1 MRSSVSICVLE
12 RKTMSLN
19 KAIAALLV
27 VVFVLFT
34 GVAILVWSV
43 EGNILDADAYVQVL
57 DEAGFYEVP
66 YELIREG
73 EIPTAGGLL
82 LEEGP
87 LSVVS
92 GTDLEAIARE
102 LAPPDWLSAQIE
114 RAVRDLVAVAE
125 EPERNQMPGL
135 VISLRQVKERALGEP
150 GDRAL
155 SIAVEALP
163 LCAPDRPPLELNSDT
178 PVCKPP
184 DVDLNPFLS
193 RLKTLLGPLVER
205 VPDTFVV
212 SWQPEQQ
219 DTLEDLR
226 QTGQTLDRIRFAL
239 LLLVALNL
247 ALLALVWVLVV
258 RSPAGWLRWTG
269 VPLLLLGL
277 LALLLAALTPRLIV
291 AALEARSLWAE
302 GSVPAPL
309 AQSLESAI
317 RDFIPGLF
325 RPALLAGLVLAGVG
339 LFLSLVSPL
348 FPGRSRSK

>member
-1 MRSSVSICVLE
+1 MF
-12 RKTMSLN
+12 LN

-34 GVAILVWSV
+34 GAAILVWSV
-43 EGNILDADAYVQVL
+43 EDNILDADAYVQVL

-66 YELIREG
+66 YELIRDG

-92 GTDLEAIARE
+92 GTDLEVIARE
-102 LAPPDWLSAQIE
+102 LAPPDWLQAQIE

-125 EPERNQMPGL
+125 EPERKQMPGL
-135 VISLRQVKERALGEP
+135 VISLRQIKVRALDEP

-163 LCAPDRPPLELNSDT
+163 VCAPGRLPLEFDSDT

-212 SWQPEQQ
+212 GWQPEQQ
-219 DTLEDLR
+219 DVLEDLR
-226 QTGQTLDRIRFAL
+226 QTGQTLDRLRFAL

-247 ALLALVWVLVV
+247 ALLALIWVLAV
-258 RSPAGWLRWTG
+258 RSPAEWLRWTG

-277 LALLLAALTPRLIV
+277 LALLLAVLTPRLVV

-302 GSVPAPL
+302 GNIPAPL
-309 AQSLESAI
+309 ARSLESAI

-325 RPALLAGLVLAGVG
+325 RPALLAGMVLSGVG
-339 LFLSLVSPL
+339 LLLALVSPL
-348 FPGRSRSK
+348 FPGRRGWR

>member
-1 MRSSVSICVLE
+1 
-12 RKTMSLN
+12 MSLN
-19 KAIAALLV
+19 KVMAAILV
-27 VVFVLFT
+27 VIFVLFT
-34 GVAILVWSV
+34 GAAILLWSV

-57 DEAGFYEVP
+57 DEAGLYEVP

-82 LEEGP
+82 LKEGP
-87 LSVVS
+87 LSIVS

-102 LAPPDWLSAQIE
+102 LAPPDWMRAQIE

-125 EPERNQMPGL
+125 EPERNRMPGL
-135 VISLRQVKERALGEP
+135 VISLRQVKARALDEP

-163 LCAPDRPPLELNSDT
+163 VCAPGRAPLELDSDT
-178 PVCKPP
+178 PVCRPP

-205 VPDTFVV
+205 VPDTFTA

-219 DTLEDLR
+219 DVLEDLR
-226 QTGQTLDRIRFAL
+226 QTGQTLDRLRFAL
-239 LLLVALNL
+239 LLVVALNL
-247 ALLALVWVLVV
+247 ALLALIWVLAV
-258 RSPAGWLRWTG
+258 RSPAEWLRWTG

-277 LALLLAALTPRLIV
+277 LALLLALLTPRLVV

-325 RPALLAGLVLAGVG
+325 RPALLAGMVLSGVG
-339 LFLSLVSPL
+339 LLLALVSPL
-348 FPGRSRSK
+348 FPGRRRWT

>member
-1 MRSSVSICVLE
+1 
-12 RKTMSLN
+12 MSLN

-34 GVAILVWSV
+34 GAAILVWSV
-43 EGNILDADAYVQVL
+43 EDNILDADAYVQVL

-66 YELIREG
+66 YELIRDG

-82 LEEGP
+82 LKEGP

-102 LAPPDWLSAQIE
+102 LAPPDWLRAQIE
-114 RAVRDLVAVAE
+114 RAVRDLVAVAK

-135 VISLRQVKERALGEP
+135 VISLHQVKVRALDEP

-163 LCAPDRPPLELNSDT
+163 VCAPGRLPLEFDSDT

-212 SWQPEQQ
+212 GWQPEQQ
-219 DTLEDLR
+219 DVLEDLR
-226 QTGQTLDRIRFAL
+226 QTGQTLDRLRFAL

-247 ALLALVWVLVV
+247 ALLALIWVLAV
-258 RSPAGWLRWTG
+258 RSPAEWLRWTG

-277 LALLLAALTPRLIV
+277 LTLLLAVLTPRLVV

-302 GSVPAPL
+302 GNVPAPL
-309 AQSLESAI
+309 ARSLESAI

-325 RPALLAGLVLAGVG
+325 RPALLAGMVLSGVG
-339 LFLSLVSPL
+339 LLLTLVSPL
-348 FPGRSRSK
+348 FPGRRGWR